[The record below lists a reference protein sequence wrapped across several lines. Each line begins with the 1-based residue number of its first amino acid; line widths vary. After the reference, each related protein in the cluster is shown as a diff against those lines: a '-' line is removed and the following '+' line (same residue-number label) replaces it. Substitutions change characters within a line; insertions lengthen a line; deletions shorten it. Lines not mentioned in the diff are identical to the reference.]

1 MHALPEVDASFGLE
15 VAGRFLEARSEPGN
29 EKVVAAYQCLED
41 ESDRLFAALTQGRPD
56 SGVRVVFT
64 LCKSPYNSDSEMIA
78 AVRETRLLEVVS
90 CTTDCDRRI
99 PS

>member
-41 ESDRLFAALTQGRPD
+41 ESDRLFAALTQDGRTVEFGSYSRSARAP
-56 SGVRVVFT
+56 T
-64 LCKSPYNSDSEMIA
+64 TQIA
-78 AVRETRLLEVVS
+78 R
-90 CTTDCDRRI
+90 
-99 PS
+99 